1 MQNYNV
7 DITPEIKT
15 LIDIMPQTKTLV
27 DSLFDPSPHTS
38 QICVMDRLLYML
50 GVKMSDL
57 QRTQDPNHSIELYT
71 LCYLNDAFR
80 CIAGT
85 VRGHALARFEATLPK
100 QKEEIA

>member
-1 MQNYNV
+1 MQNYTV

-38 QICVMDRLLYML
+38 QMDVMDRLLYML

-57 QRTQDPNHSIELYT
+57 QRTQNSNRSTELHT
-71 LCYLNDAFR
+71 LHYLNDAF
-80 CIAGT
+80 CYIAETIQGQE
-85 VRGHALARFEATLPK
+85 RKEA
-100 QKEEIA
+100 IASCW